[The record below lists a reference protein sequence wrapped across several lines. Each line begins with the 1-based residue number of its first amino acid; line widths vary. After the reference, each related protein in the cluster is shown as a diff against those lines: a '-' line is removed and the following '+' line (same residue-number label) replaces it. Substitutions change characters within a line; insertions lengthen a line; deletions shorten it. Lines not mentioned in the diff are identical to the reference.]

1 MGKTWWPLVFA
12 LAFPSVAFAQRFD
25 EVGVRAQGMAGAF
38 VAVADDATAT
48 WWNPAGLA
56 TGLTFVDLS
65 AEVMGGGG
73 RGVAMGFPS
82 LGLSYYRLKI
92 SQIQPSGSTVFSPSG
107 RQDIGAAGSGL
118 PSVDVGLSQFGA
130 TVGQS
135 LSQHLVVATTIKLV
149 SALSDTQADLD
160 VGAMAEFSVIRL
172 GIAVR
177 NVREPT
183 FGSGSSALAVARRA
197 RAGAALIA
205 PVRGML
211 DRLVLAV
218 DADLTTATT
227 NGRQE
232 REVAGG
238 VETWWA
244 GRRLGVRGGAGVN
257 TATGGSFGAF
267 GVSVV
272 PYPRV
277 NLEGAVMRGLDS
289 TRDQWSFGLR
299 VTF

>member
-1 MGKTWWPLVFA
+1 MGKTWWLLA
-12 LAFPSVAFAQRFD
+12 SAIAFPSVAFAQRFD
-25 EVGVRAQGMAGAF
+25 DVGVRAQGMAGAF
-38 VAVADDATAT
+38 VAVADDASAT

-56 TGLTFVDLS
+56 TGLTFVDFS
-65 AEVMGGGG
+65 AEVMEGGGK
-73 RGVAMGFPS
+73 GVALGFPS

-92 SQIQPSGSTVFSPSG
+92 SQIQPSGSTGLLPSG

-135 LSQHLVVATTIKLV
+135 LSRHVVVATTVKLV
-149 SALSDTQADLD
+149 SGLSDTQADLD
-160 VGAMAEFSVIRL
+160 VGAMAAFGVIRL
-172 GIAVR
+172 GITMRDVR
-177 NVREPT
+177 GLT
-183 FGSGSSALAVARRA
+183 LGSGSTALARGRRT

-205 PVRGML
+205 PARGVF

-218 DADLTTATT
+218 DVDVMAATT
-227 NGRQE
+227 NGREE

-238 VETWWA
+238 MEAWWA
-244 GRRLGVRGGAGVN
+244 GRRLGVRGGAGMDAV
-257 TATGGSFGAF
+257 TGRSFGAF

-272 PYPRV
+272 PYPRL
-277 NLEGAVMRGLDS
+277 NLEGAVTRGVDSMRD
-289 TRDQWSFGLR
+289 RWSLGAR